1 MTTTTSI
8 VVFTL
13 LHLFSS
19 AAGRGA
25 SGHDRWLRQQPWT
38 LSGKRALVTGGSKGI
53 GRGVVDELLSQG
65 CEVIT
70 CARDVT
76 PLRDGEKDPS
86 LMVVCADVS
95 TQEGRAA
102 LIGAVREHFD
112 GELDILVNNVGT
124 NVRKLSEEFSDDEYE
139 QLMRTN
145 LDSAFHLSRQ
155 CLEFLRCK
163 DGEAE
168 GREGSGGGSR
178 RSGGC
183 VINVSSI
190 SGGTVDNT
198 GAPYHMAKAAMN
210 HMTRYHACEWGRLG
224 IRVNAVAPWFIRT
237 PLTEP
242 LLSNK
247 PFADAVHRATPL
259 GRVGE
264 SAEVARTVAFL
275 CMDASSY
282 ISGQVITVDGAFS
295 CDGFRYGV

>member
-1 MTTTTSI
+1 MDYFRFI
-8 VVFTL
+8 TL
-13 LHLFSS
+13 ALVATGVASS
-19 AAGRGA
+19 
-25 SGHDRWLRQQPWT
+25 SSLSPWS
-38 LSGKRALVTGGSKGI
+38 LSGRHALVTGGSKGI
-53 GRGVVDELLSQG
+53 GRGIVDELLAQG
-65 CEVIT
+65 CSVVS
-70 CARDVT
+70 CARDVSAFKAMDDNDKLT
-76 PLRDGEKDPS
+76 
-86 LMVVCADVS
+86 VVQADVS
-95 TQEGRAA
+95 TSEGRAA
-102 LIGAVREHFD
+102 LLQAVHDHLD
-112 GELDILVNNVGT
+112 GRLNILVNNVGT
-124 NVRKLSEEFSDDEYE
+124 NVRKLSEEFADEEYE

-145 LDSAFHLSRQ
+145 LDSAFHLSRE
-155 CLEFLRCK
+155 CLQFLRK
-163 DGEAE
+163 KEAASE
-168 GREGSGGGSR
+168 EEEEEEKEGGG
-178 RSGGC
+178 GGAC